1 MVEAP
6 DILYNETSND
16 TIVAEGASVTLRCEA
31 RGYPEPIVT
40 WRREDGAPIVLR
52 NNPTPIRIKMQ
63 IHTHSS
69 IIMWLLKILLLFCG
83 ISNNLAFNVAKT
95 EPTIFEPTN
104 DHTTIKG
111 AFFGHSV
118 VITNDQVLVGAPGQ
132 DEGNVFKCELNFNDH
147 GRKKCQPLPSKY

>member
-52 NNPTPIRIKMQ
+52 NHKNPARSKLQ
-63 IHTHSS
+63 IVCCMLSNY
-69 IIMWLLKILLLFCG
+69 LKITQMILDYNALW
-83 ISNNLAFNVAKT
+83 
-95 EPTIFEPTN
+95 
-104 DHTTIKG
+104 
-111 AFFGHSV
+111 
-118 VITNDQVLVGAPGQ
+118 
-132 DEGNVFKCELNFNDH
+132 NFL
-147 GRKKCQPLPSKY
+147 C